1 MAKRELTARYL
12 FFIAGLFV
20 NAFGISLI
28 IKANLG
34 SSPIS
39 SLPYTLSLNFPVTLG
54 QFTLLLNAAL
64 IAGQIWLLKRDFRK
78 EQFLQIPVAIL
89 FSFFIDCSMAL
100 LGGFTPAGYASQI
113 LSLITGCA
121 ILGLGVSME
130 VIANVVMLSGEA
142 FVKAIT
148 LRTGKEFGI
157 TKIGFDTTLAL
168 LACAASL
175 MIAGSIEGVREGTI
189 IAALIVG
196 LFARFFNRRLGF
208 VNKMITFAPNKT
220 PEGSKVTMAEKHPH
234 VCITFC
240 EGHELVYMHRQVA
253 CSYSMKSRSVI
264 CHGNVRFIEDM
275 DEKRET
281 LDIIMQQYTS
291 DEFKYS
297 EPAVRN
303 VKVWEVKIDKMTC
316 RSFGLRPSEV
326 TSE

>member
-39 SLPYTLSLNFPVTLG
+39 SLPYTLSLKFPITLG
-54 QFTLLLNAAL
+54 QFTLLLNAVL
-64 IAGQIWLLKRDFRK
+64 IAGQIALLKKDFRK
-78 EQFLQIPVAIL
+78 EQFLQIPIAIL

-100 LGGFTPAGYASQI
+100 LSGFTPAGYASQI
-113 LSLITGCA
+113 LSLVTGCA

-148 LRTGKEFGI
+148 LRTGKEFG
-157 TKIGFDTTLAL
+157 TTLAL

-175 MIAGSIEGVREGTI
+175 LLAGTIEGVREGTI

-196 LFARFFNRRLGF
+196 LFARFFNRRLAF

-220 PEGSKVTMAEKHPH
+220 PIQPYEDNRN
-234 VCITFC
+234 
-240 EGHELVYMHRQVA
+240 HR
-253 CSYSMKSRSVI
+253 RS
-264 CHGNVRFIEDM
+264 GD
-275 DEKRET
+275 
-281 LDIIMQQYTS
+281 
-291 DEFKYS
+291 
-297 EPAVRN
+297 
-303 VKVWEVKIDKMTC
+303 
-316 RSFGLRPSEV
+316 
-326 TSE
+326 

>member
-113 LSLITGCA
+113 LSLIAGCA

-148 LRTGKEFGI
+148 
-157 TKIGFDTTLAL
+157 
-168 LACAASL
+168 L

-220 PEGSKVTMAEKHPH
+220 PIQPYEDN
-234 VCITFC
+234 CN
-240 EGHELVYMHRQVA
+240 HRT
-253 CSYSMKSRSVI
+253 
-264 CHGNVRFIEDM
+264 D
-275 DEKRET
+275 
-281 LDIIMQQYTS
+281 
-291 DEFKYS
+291 
-297 EPAVRN
+297 RN
-303 VKVWEVKIDKMTC
+303 
-316 RSFGLRPSEV
+316 
-326 TSE
+326 

>member
-39 SLPYTLSLNFPVTLG
+39 SLPYTLSLKFPITLG
-54 QFTLLLNAAL
+54 QFTLLLNAVL
-64 IAGQIWLLKRDFRK
+64 IAGQIALLKKDFRK
-78 EQFLQIPVAIL
+78 EQFLQIPIAIL

-100 LGGFTPAGYASQI
+100 LSGFTPAGYASQI
-113 LSLITGCA
+113 LSLVTGCA
-121 ILGLGVSME
+121 ILGLSME

-175 MIAGSIEGVREGTI
+175 LLAGTIEGVREGTI

-196 LFARFFNRRLGF
+196 LFARFFNRRLAF

-220 PEGSKVTMAEKHPH
+220 PIQPYEDNRN
-234 VCITFC
+234 
-240 EGHELVYMHRQVA
+240 HR
-253 CSYSMKSRSVI
+253 RS
-264 CHGNVRFIEDM
+264 GD
-275 DEKRET
+275 
-281 LDIIMQQYTS
+281 
-291 DEFKYS
+291 
-297 EPAVRN
+297 
-303 VKVWEVKIDKMTC
+303 
-316 RSFGLRPSEV
+316 
-326 TSE
+326 

>member
-1 MAKRELTARYL
+1 
-12 FFIAGLFV
+12 
-20 NAFGISLI
+20 
-28 IKANLG
+28 
-34 SSPIS
+34 
-39 SLPYTLSLNFPVTLG
+39 
-54 QFTLLLNAAL
+54 
-64 IAGQIWLLKRDFRK
+64 
-78 EQFLQIPVAIL
+78 
-89 FSFFIDCSMAL
+89 MAL

-113 LSLITGCA
+113 LSLIAGCA

-220 PEGSKVTMAEKHPH
+220 PIQPYEDN
-234 VCITFC
+234 CN
-240 EGHELVYMHRQVA
+240 HRT
-253 CSYSMKSRSVI
+253 
-264 CHGNVRFIEDM
+264 D
-275 DEKRET
+275 
-281 LDIIMQQYTS
+281 
-291 DEFKYS
+291 
-297 EPAVRN
+297 RN
-303 VKVWEVKIDKMTC
+303 
-316 RSFGLRPSEV
+316 
-326 TSE
+326 

>member
-100 LGGFTPAGYASQI
+100 LGGFTPAGYA
-113 LSLITGCA
+113 

-220 PEGSKVTMAEKHPH
+220 PIQPYEDN
-234 VCITFC
+234 
-240 EGHELVYMHRQVA
+240 YNHRT
-253 CSYSMKSRSVI
+253 
-264 CHGNVRFIEDM
+264 D
-275 DEKRET
+275 
-281 LDIIMQQYTS
+281 
-291 DEFKYS
+291 
-297 EPAVRN
+297 RN
-303 VKVWEVKIDKMTC
+303 
-316 RSFGLRPSEV
+316 
-326 TSE
+326 

>member
-1 MAKRELTARYL
+1 MAKRELTTRYL

-39 SLPYTLSLNFPVTLG
+39 SLPYTLSLKFPVTLG
-54 QFTLLLNAAL
+54 QFTLLLNAVL
-64 IAGQIWLLKRDFRK
+64 IAGQIWLLKRNFRK

-100 LGGFTPAGYASQI
+100 LEGFTPAGYASQI
-113 LSLITGCA
+113 LSLIAGCA

-175 MIAGSIEGVREGTI
+175 LLAGTIEGVREGTI
-189 IAALIVG
+189 IAALIV
-196 LFARFFNRRLGF
+196 
-208 VNKMITFAPNKT
+208 
-220 PEGSKVTMAEKHPH
+220 
-234 VCITFC
+234 
-240 EGHELVYMHRQVA
+240 
-253 CSYSMKSRSVI
+253 
-264 CHGNVRFIEDM
+264 
-275 DEKRET
+275 
-281 LDIIMQQYTS
+281 
-291 DEFKYS
+291 
-297 EPAVRN
+297 
-303 VKVWEVKIDKMTC
+303 
-316 RSFGLRPSEV
+316 
-326 TSE
+326 

>member
-78 EQFLQIPVAIL
+78 EQFLQIPV
-89 FSFFIDCSMAL
+89 
-100 LGGFTPAGYASQI
+100 GYASQI
-113 LSLITGCA
+113 LSLIAGCA

-220 PEGSKVTMAEKHPH
+220 PIQPYEDN
-234 VCITFC
+234 CN
-240 EGHELVYMHRQVA
+240 HRT
-253 CSYSMKSRSVI
+253 
-264 CHGNVRFIEDM
+264 D
-275 DEKRET
+275 
-281 LDIIMQQYTS
+281 
-291 DEFKYS
+291 
-297 EPAVRN
+297 RN
-303 VKVWEVKIDKMTC
+303 
-316 RSFGLRPSEV
+316 
-326 TSE
+326 

>member
-39 SLPYTLSLNFPVTLG
+39 SLPYSLSLIFPITLG
-54 QFTLLLNAAL
+54 QFTLLLNAVL
-64 IAGQIWLLKRDFRK
+64 IAGQIALLKKDFRK

-100 LGGFTPAGYASQI
+100 LSGFTPAGYASQI
-113 LSLITGCA
+113 LSLVTGCA

-175 MIAGSIEGVREGTI
+175 LLAGTIEGVREGTI

-196 LFARFFNRRLGF
+196 LFARFFNRRLAF

-220 PEGSKVTMAEKHPH
+220 PIQPYEDNRN
-234 VCITFC
+234 
-240 EGHELVYMHRQVA
+240 HR
-253 CSYSMKSRSVI
+253 RS
-264 CHGNVRFIEDM
+264 GD
-275 DEKRET
+275 
-281 LDIIMQQYTS
+281 
-291 DEFKYS
+291 
-297 EPAVRN
+297 
-303 VKVWEVKIDKMTC
+303 
-316 RSFGLRPSEV
+316 
-326 TSE
+326 